1 MGRRLMRGRVEVK
14 LWGTTIGY
22 LGYAPGQNEIATF
35 EYTEAFIRSNI
46 FPSPLMMHYPPSR
59 FSFPD
64 ISLRT
69 FKGVAGIFADSLPDK
84 YGNQLID
91 IFMAEKKIAPESI
104 TPLDRLLYVGT
115 RGMGALEYHP
125 SEFDDAHQEA
135 NNALDIHLLSG
146 LAQRVLSKKES
157 LHVSLQKAQTKKDA
171 LNLIRVGSSAGG
183 ARAKALVA
191 RDTKGNF
198 YDGTM
203 DHGTSHSYWLL
214 KFDSAQ
220 NSDRDSNDPKGMPK
234 VEYIYAQLAKECG
247 IDMPEVEYIQD
258 GEDFHFLIKR
268 FDRDTRSSKL
278 QKVHYASWSGLAH
291 ADRDATGA
299 YSYEQLI
306 LTARQLGLG
315 QDAITELYRRAVF
328 NIVGRNQ
335 DDHTKN
341 FGFLMDK
348 TGTWKLAPAFDM
360 TYAYDPT
367 GKWTRSHQIKLSG
380 KQEDFLRE
388 DVIKFGAYCNL
399 SAKKAQTIFD
409 EVISAFQLFEVK
421 AKALEVEPLLRET
434 ICQNLRLTW

>member
-46 FPSPLMMHYPPSR
+46 FPSPLMMRYPPSR

-69 FKGVAGIFADSLPDK
+69 FKGIAGIFADSLPDK

-104 TPLDRLLYVGT
+104 TTLDRLLYVGT

-135 NNALDIHLLSG
+135 NNALDIHLLCE

-191 RDTKGNF
+191 RDLQGKF

-220 NSDRDSNDPKGMPK
+220 NSDRDSKDPKGMPK

-268 FDRDTRSSKL
+268 FDRDTHTSKL

-315 QDAITELYRRAVF
+315 QDAITELYRRAMF

-348 TGTWKLAPAFDM
+348 TGTWKLSPAFDM

-380 KQEDFLRE
+380 KQEEFLRE

-399 SAKKAQTIFD
+399 SARKAQTIFD
-409 EVISAFQLFEVK
+409 EVINAFQLFEVK

>member
-1 MGRRLMRGRVEVK
+1 MSGRVEVK

-22 LGYAPGQNEIATF
+22 LGYAPGQKEIATF
-35 EYTEAFIRSNI
+35 EYTEAFMRSNI
-46 FPSPLMMHYPPSR
+46 FPSPLKMNYPPNR

-91 IFMAEKKIAPESI
+91 IFMAEKKKAPESI
-104 TPLDRLLYVGT
+104 TTLDRLLYVGT

-125 SEFDDAHQEA
+125 SEFDDANQET
-135 NNALDIHLLSG
+135 NNAALDINLLCE
-146 LAQRVLSKKES
+146 LAQLVLSKKES
-157 LHVSLQKAQTKKDA
+157 LHENLQKAQTKKDA

-191 RDTKGNF
+191 RDSKGNF
-198 YDGTM
+198 YDGTI
-203 DHGTSHSYWLL
+203 DLGPSHSYWLL

-220 NSDRDSNDPKGMPK
+220 NSDRDAKDPKGMPK

-247 IDMPEVEYIQD
+247 IDMPDVDYIQD

-268 FDRDTRSSKL
+268 FDRDTSSSKL
-278 QKVHYASWSGLAH
+278 QKIHYASWSGLAH
-291 ADRDATGA
+291 AHRDATGA
-299 YSYEQLI
+299 YSYEQLV

-315 QDAITELYRRAVF
+315 QNSITELYRRAIF
-328 NIVGRNQ
+328 NIIGRNQ

-348 TGTWKLAPAFDM
+348 TGTWKLSPAFDM

-380 KQEDFLRE
+380 KQEDFIHDDL
-388 DVIKFGAYCNL
+388 IKFGAYCNL
-399 SAKKAQTIFD
+399 SAKKAKTILD
-409 EVISAFQLFEVK
+409 EVVSAFQLFEVK
-421 AKALEVEPLLRET
+421 AKALEVAPLLRET
-434 ICQNLRLTW
+434 ICQNLRLMW

>member
-1 MGRRLMRGRVEVK
+1 MSGRVEVK

-22 LGYAPGQNEIATF
+22 LGYAPGQKEIATF
-35 EYTEAFIRSNI
+35 EYTEAFMRSNI
-46 FPSPLMMHYPPSR
+46 FPSPLMMHYPPKR
-59 FSFPD
+59 FSFSD

-104 TPLDRLLYVGT
+104 TTLDRLFYVGT

-125 SEFDDAHQEA
+125 SEFDDANQET
-135 NNALDIHLLSG
+135 NNALDIHLLCE
-146 LAQRVLSKKES
+146 LAQLVLSKKES
-157 LHVSLQKAQTKKDA
+157 LQETLQKAQTKKDA

-191 RDTKGNF
+191 RDSEGNF
-198 YDGTM
+198 YDGTI
-203 DHGTSHSYWLL
+203 DLGPSHSYWLL

-220 NSDRDSNDPKGMPK
+220 NSDRDAKDPKGMPK

-247 IDMPEVEYIQD
+247 IDMPDVDYIQD

-268 FDRDTRSSKL
+268 FDRDTSSSKL

-299 YSYEQLI
+299 YSYEQLV

-315 QDAITELYRRAVF
+315 QDAITELYRRAIF

-348 TGTWKLAPAFDM
+348 TGTWKLSPAFDM

-380 KQEDFLRE
+380 KQEDFIHDDL
-388 DVIKFGAYCNL
+388 IKFGAYCNL
-399 SAKKAQTIFD
+399 SAKKAQTILD
-409 EVISAFQLFEVK
+409 EVVGAFQLFEVK
-421 AKALEVEPLLRET
+421 AKALEVTPLLRET